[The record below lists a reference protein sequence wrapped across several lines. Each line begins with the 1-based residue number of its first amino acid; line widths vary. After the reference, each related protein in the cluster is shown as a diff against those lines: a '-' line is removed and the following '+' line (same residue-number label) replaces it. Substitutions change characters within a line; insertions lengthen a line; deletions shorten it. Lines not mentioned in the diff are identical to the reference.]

1 MLMLRNKPEHIA
13 VREMRKHIGWY
24 IRGIRGAGQFRAEIN
39 RTNSAEKALKM
50 IDLFFSGIQDDDH
63 TAVQEDE

>member
-39 RTNSAEKALKM
+39 RINGAEEALKM
-50 IDLFFSGIQDDDH
+50 IDLFFSIMQDDQ
-63 TAVQEDE
+63 TEVQEDE